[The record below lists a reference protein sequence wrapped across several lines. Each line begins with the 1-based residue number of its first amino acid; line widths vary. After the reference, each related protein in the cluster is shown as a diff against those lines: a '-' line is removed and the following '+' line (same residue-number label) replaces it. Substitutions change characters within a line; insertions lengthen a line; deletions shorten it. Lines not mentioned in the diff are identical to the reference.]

1 MWQTGDRAGMCLT
14 YFKRDVANEQQSS
27 VVGMG
32 RHLTTLYPHLDPSLL
47 PSYHQ
52 HMHVF
57 TKPTPVFG
65 LLDGVSGSTPGL
77 TFAESPFPLQ

>member
-1 MWQTGDRAGMCLT
+1 MCLT

-32 RHLTTLYPHLDPSLL
+32 GHLTTLHPHLDPSLL

-52 HMHVF
+52 QMHVF